1 MIRHY
6 FVLVLFLL
14 FASGCTE
21 QPQRQIADLSEREN
35 WLPTGVVLD
44 PAGPTFDIGPLPLNM
59 RVSPEGDRAVM
70 LLSGWR
76 MQGIQVVDPVSQDVV
91 QTLEQDAAFVGLAFS
106 ADGSTLYASGGNQD
120 VVYLYDWSNGTASLQ
135 DSLILAEKE
144 PGAPGTRYPAG
155 LALSPDGT
163 HLYVAE
169 NLGDQLAVIDL
180 TSGAVVQ
187 RLDTG
192 RYPYEI
198 EVHDDGRVFVS
209 IWNYDHLL
217 VFEPDGA
224 NRLQDQAV
232 LVPVARRPSAMT
244 MNEAGTRLYAVSAST
259 DRITVLDTESLE
271 VIALLEDPAP
281 EGPHE
286 GSTPNALLLSGDE
299 TRLYVAEADNNAIA
313 VFDLS
318 AETSGISS
326 ATGDDSLIGRIPVGW
341 YPTAMVRVNGALVV
355 ANGKGRGTSAN
366 AETGHRF
373 GQPRNPDGYP
383 LGQISGTITLLDDIE
398 NTDLSPLTDRVAAA
412 NNWDIEREAPVFP
425 PFEHV
430 IYIIKENRTYDQVF
444 GDMPEGDGDSSLV
457 YFPRPV
463 TPNHHA
469 LADRFGLYDR
479 FFVNAEASPDGHN
492 WSMAAYT
499 TDYLQKTVPSLY
511 SGRGRTYD
519 YEGMN
524 RFRYDTTPP
533 DPDEFDDV
541 AEPAMGYLWDLA
553 QRKGITFRNFGEF
566 VIPEYVDED
575 ADMPTGYKGNK
586 PFLEANTDPDFP
598 GYNLSI
604 PDVQRAE
611 VWIEALNSYIE
622 ADEMPQFQILRIPND
637 HTAGG
642 RAGALTPRAYMAD
655 NDLAV
660 GMIVEA
666 LSNSPFWATS
676 IVFIVEDDSQN
687 GPDHVDSHRAP
698 FLVVSP
704 YNRPGVV
711 SRFVNTTDALATM
724 EGILGLDALSQ
735 FDYYGRPLV
744 DVFSEEPD
752 LTPYTALIP
761 DVPMDERNPEEGLAA
776 ELSEELDFDFEDI
789 ANEDLFNRVL
799 WMTIKGE
806 DRPYPG
812 VRRASMLEMNMQS
825 TTLRFSP

>member
-1 MIRHY
+1 MIRPY
-6 FVLVLFLL
+6 FTIAILLL
-14 FASGCTE
+14 FASSCSQDSKNTQQGRVDIS
-21 QPQRQIADLSEREN
+21 QQAN

-44 PAGPTFDIGPLPLNM
+44 PAGSTFDSGPMPLTT

-70 LLSGWR
+70 LLSGWS
-76 MQGIQVVDPVSQDVV
+76 MQGIQIVDPQSQEVV
-91 QTLEQDAAFVGLAFS
+91 QTLEQPAAFVGLTFS
-106 ADGSTLYASGGNQD
+106 PDGTTLYASGGNQD
-120 VVYLYDWSNGTASLQ
+120 VVYRYDWSNRTASLR

-144 PGAPGTRYPAG
+144 PGARGTRYPAG
-155 LALSPDGT
+155 LALSPDGS

-169 NLGDQLAVIDL
+169 NLGDQLAVIDIA
-180 TSGAVVQ
+180 SGSVVQ
-187 RLDTG
+187 RVNTG
-192 RYPYEI
+192 RYPYEV
-198 EVHDDGRVFVS
+198 EVHADGRVFVS

-217 VFEPDGA
+217 VFEPDGS
-224 NRLQDQAV
+224 NLLQDQAT
-232 LVPVARRPSAMT
+232 LVPVARRPSAMV
-244 MNEAGTRLYAVSAST
+244 MNQAGTRLYAVSAST
-259 DRITVLDTESLE
+259 DRITVLNTETLE
-271 VIALLEDPAP
+271 VITLLEDPAP

-286 GSTPNALLLSGDE
+286 GSTPNALLLSNDE
-299 TRLYVAEADNNAIA
+299 SRLYVAEADNNAIA

-318 AETSGISS
+318 PEASGVSG
-326 ATGDDSLIGRIPVGW
+326 APGENRLVGRIPVGW
-341 YPTAMVRVNGALVV
+341 YPTSMALINGDLVV
-355 ANGKGRGTSAN
+355 ANGKGRGTAPN
-366 AETGHRF
+366 DETGPRF
-373 GQPRNPDGYP
+373 GQPRDPRGYT
-383 LGQISGTITLLDDIE
+383 LGQISGTVTIIDDIE
-398 NTDLSPLTDRVAAA
+398 NTDLASYTNRVAEA
-412 NNWDIEREAPVFP
+412 NNWNVKRDKPTFP

-430 IYIIKENRTYDQVF
+430 IYIIKENRTYDQIF
-444 GDMPEGDGDSSLV
+444 GDMPEGDGDTSLV
-457 YFPRPV
+457 YFPRSV

-479 FFVNAEASPDGHN
+479 FFVNAEVSPDGHN

-524 RFRYDTTPP
+524 RFRYDTIPP
-533 DPDEFDDV
+533 DPDDFEDV

-553 QRKGITFRNFGEF
+553 ERKGITFRNFGEF

-575 ADMPTGYKGNK
+575 AEMPTGYKGNK
-586 PFLEANTDPDFP
+586 PFLEANTDPNFP

-622 ADEMPQFQILRIPND
+622 AGEMPQFQILRVPND

-660 GMIVEA
+660 GMIIEA

-698 FLVVSP
+698 FLAVSP
-704 YNRPGVV
+704 YNKPGVI
-711 SRFVNTTDALATM
+711 SRFVNTTDVLATM
-724 EGILGLDALSQ
+724 EGILDLGALSQ

-752 LTPYTALIP
+752 LTPYTALTP
-761 DVPMDERNPEEGLAA
+761 NVPLDERNPEEGLAA
-776 ELSEELDFDFEDI
+776 ELSKELDFDFEDI

-799 WMTIKGE
+799 WMAIKGE

-812 VRRASMLEMNMQS
+812 INRASMLELNM
-825 TTLRFSP
+825 